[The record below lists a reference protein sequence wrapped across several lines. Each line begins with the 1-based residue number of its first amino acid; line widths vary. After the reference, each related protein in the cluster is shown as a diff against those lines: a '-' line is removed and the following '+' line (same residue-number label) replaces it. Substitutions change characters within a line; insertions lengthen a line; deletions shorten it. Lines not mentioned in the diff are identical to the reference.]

1 MVEVTLRMIEEINT
15 EKFPSNIIKEYHD
28 VVREL
33 ISILALLDG
42 YKTIG
47 EGAHKELID
56 YLKDNYSQF
65 SQQEIIF
72 LDQLRTNRNRITY
85 DGFFID
91 SDYVIRN
98 KDSIRKIINKL
109 NNLIQQKIK

>member
-15 EKFPSNIIKEYHD
+15 EKFPSNIIKYHD

>member
-1 MVEVTLRMIEEINT
+1 MVEVTLRMIEEINA

-42 YKTIG
+42 YKTVG

-72 LDQLRTNRNRITY
+72 LDQLRTNRNRIIY
-85 DGFFID
+85 DGFFIN
-91 SDYVIRN
+91 SDYLTRN

-109 NNLIQQKIK
+109 NNLIKQKIK